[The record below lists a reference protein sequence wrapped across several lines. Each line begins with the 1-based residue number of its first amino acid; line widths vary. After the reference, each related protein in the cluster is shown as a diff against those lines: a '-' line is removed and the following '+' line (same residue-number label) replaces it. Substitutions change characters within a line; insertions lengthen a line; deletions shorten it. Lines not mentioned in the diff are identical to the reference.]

1 LTVNSNSYKLFIPLC
16 LPYLS
21 ERKNNMKNKKQHLF
35 VFFSSILLLFFT
47 IPSFSS
53 VEKLPL
59 TVAESSNFTATSRYA
74 DVIEF
79 IRELQR
85 QSSLIRVEALC
96 VSPEGRSSPLIV
108 LGQPVPSSP
117 HSLKFDKRGVVFIQA
132 NIHAGEVEGKEASLM
147 LARDIILKERPPLI
161 DKLIILIAPIFN
173 TDGNEKISL
182 KNRRNQ
188 VGPEKGVGVRYNGQ
202 NLDLNRDSMKLES
215 PELQGLVQNVLMRWD
230 PLLLVDCHT
239 TNGSYHEE
247 PVTYSWPLNPN
258 GDSSI
263 IEYMRNRMLPSINAT
278 LKEKY
283 NTLSIPYGNF
293 MDFKNPEKGW
303 RTFSPHPRF
312 VTNYVGLRNRLAI
325 LNENYAYAD
334 YKTRVHGC
342 YHFLLSILEYC
353 YIHLDE
359 ISQIA
364 AEADQKTIQRGLNPS
379 EKDSFA
385 VEFEVLPL
393 KKPLSIRGWEMEVT
407 PREGR
412 WPLVRKTDKKRVYT
426 LPYYVDFVPK
436 RAVKFP
442 SAYLI
447 PDLIPEIIEKLLQ
460 HGITVERLMEASML
474 EVESFRIKGIKGA
487 ERIYQG
493 HRLNSIKGEYITEQ
507 KEFPEGTFLIS
518 TAQPLGNL
526 AAYLLE
532 PESDDGLL
540 VWNFFDRYIVT
551 QWRGEP
557 RAYPVYRLMKQEKLP
572 RETISGS
579 ASTYKRTK

>member
-1 LTVNSNSYKLFIPLC
+1 MMENM
-16 LPYLS
+16 
-21 ERKNNMKNKKQHLF
+21 RKYFLVHLF
-35 VFFSSILLLFFT
+35 LSICLLSSGL
-47 IPSFSS
+47 SYAAA
-53 VEKLPL
+53 ENKPL

-79 IRELQR
+79 IKELQR
-85 QSSLIRVEALC
+85 QSSFIRVETLC
-96 VSPEGRSSPLIV
+96 VSPEGRSSPLLV
-108 LGQPVPSSP
+108 LGQPTPPSP
-117 HSLKFDKRGVVFIQA
+117 RSLKFDKRGVIYIQA

-147 LARDIILKERPPLI
+147 LARDIILKEKPPFL
-161 DKLIILIAPIFN
+161 DKLVILVAPILN
-173 TDGNEKISL
+173 TDGNEKMSPN
-182 KNRRNQ
+182 NRRNQ

-202 NLDLNRDSMKLES
+202 NLDLNRDSLKLES

-258 GDSSI
+258 GALSI
-263 IEYMRNRMLPSINAT
+263 IQYMRERMLPSINT
-278 LKEKY
+278 ILKGKY
-283 NTLSIPYGNF
+283 KTLSIPYGNF
-293 MDFKNPEKGW
+293 MDFRNPEKGW
-303 RTFSPHPRF
+303 RTFSPYPRF

-334 YKTRVHGC
+334 YKTRVLGC

-353 YIHLDE
+353 SSHLDE
-359 ISQIA
+359 ISQIV

-379 EKDSFA
+379 EEDSFA

-393 KKPLSIRGWEMEVT
+393 KEPLSIRGWEMQIT

-412 WPLVRKTDKKRVYT
+412 WPLVKKTDKKRVYT
-426 LPYYVDFVPK
+426 LPYYADFVPK
-436 RAVKFP
+436 RVVRLP

-447 PDLIPEIIEKLLQ
+447 LDPIPEVIEKLLQ
-460 HGITVERLMEASML
+460 HGIAVERLKEAATL
-474 EVESFRIKGIKGA
+474 EVESFRIKEIKGA

-493 HRLNSIKGEYITEQ
+493 HRLNSVKGEYFTE
-507 KEFPEGTFLIS
+507 KKKFPEGTFLIS
-518 TAQPLGNL
+518 TAQPLANV
-526 AAYLLE
+526 AASLLE

-551 QWRGEP
+551 QWRGGP
-557 RAYPVYRLMKQEKLP
+557 RTYPVYRLIKPEKLP
-572 RETISGS
+572 RETISSS
-579 ASTYKRTK
+579 ASTYKRAR